1 MKSINMRALFLFYLL
16 IVTTQVNAI
25 VCIGHDYE
33 QQIPL
38 TGTTL
43 PVVKITTAITAVKEG
58 QATRLTADATID
70 AQGKAF
76 YYWCTDKGSFTKIT
90 DDYKTVLFIPPAS
103 SGNDVAN
110 MWVKVGD
117 SLGYID
123 SAKATI
129 TIEKQIVNPVS
140 QDANGLVQFTF
151 NSPTS
156 GNGTV
161 KINNAPADANW
172 SANSVSFNLFQATQ
186 TTAKTQKAIQLSIT
200 DSSGKVLYDAC
211 YPFVDVC
218 PNRWFSTPVMKLWK
232 EGIIEGYNSGKSGI
246 FGAYNN
252 ATRAEF
258 IAAVVRAVNQNII
271 PTITNSP
278 FEDVK
283 PEDWYAGA
291 VEYAKNQGW
300 VSGCNVQKTRFCP
313 NDPISRAEAAKI
325 LSLAFERVKTKA
337 SMCQTNQTANFS
349 DVSADAWYAQYACA
363 TKAANVISG
372 YPNKIFRPTN
382 PMIRAEMAKAI
393 CAAAFG
399 VSECIESGDL
409 NRPMILSV
417 SPSTGTVNQPV
428 TLSIEG
434 FHLPQPLKLN
444 LPNCQNI
451 QYVSGGN
458 TEKQLFTCTPTVAGQ
473 LQGQVL
479 DNNNTELF
487 KFILNIQGV
496 TTTTT
501 DTTTTPPA
509 QELPVEMAGNETA
522 SFLLGDNSVANSC
535 TFTDIDQAATY
546 AQPVNLF
553 CSAAILI
560 GYSVDGQRVFK
571 PNNAATL
578 AEVLKVLLFA
588 NDYRHIGE
596 TLPLDDSWVAFIIN
610 EAKTKGLNL
619 GVLTTND
626 LIKRR
631 QAMMWVAQ
639 LFYNYTGFDPI
650 TFLKTKNITNGERPD
665 DNVTRSE
672 IVLLAYRAAQDV
684 GRYIHY
690 GLVGSPPPALPTS
703 GLAQAIANAA
713 LQAVGTKYP
722 YVDSKYTYS
731 ARFVRMMF
739 EKPAV
744 WADAKTMCGFYA
756 SKGVLKTTQN
766 PPVGAVVCY
775 SPSSVNGNYGHVA
788 IALGDGNEVGV
799 TSLSAGV
806 SKRSIVY
813 GASYQGWINA
823 DDFNSQYP

>member
-1 MKSINMRALFLFYLL
+1 MNYILFILLFFVANAQALTCIGNEYEQPSSIAYSSPLEIDITVIPDAINSNVSYTLTSNVISADSLAYPFFVWCTTSGKLSNLGDNLFNKVNLSLVPNAGDE
-16 IVTTQVNAI
+16 IVTVSLL
-25 VCIGHDYE
+25 G
-33 QQIPL
+33 
-38 TGTTL
+38 
-43 PVVKITTAITAVKEG
+43 
-58 QATRLTADATID
+58 
-70 AQGKAF
+70 
-76 YYWCTDKGSFTKIT
+76 
-90 DDYKTVLFIPPAS
+90 
-103 SGNDVAN
+103 
-110 MWVKVGD
+110 GD
-117 SLGYID
+117 SLGN
-123 SAKATI
+123 I
-129 TIEKQIVNPVS
+129 TIKSVDFPVSGDYKFIFDHNTGVLTILSNTQNVAITTLKINGQIVPM
-140 QDANGLVQFTF
+140 TY
-151 NSPTS
+151 
-156 GNGTV
+156 
-161 KINNAPADANW
+161 
-172 SANSVSFNLFQATQ
+172 SANSAFINLVNLTDIKSSLKPLFLELYDN
-186 TTAKTQKAIQLSIT
+186 TQKQIY
-200 DSSGKVLYDAC
+200 SGC
-211 YPFVDVC
+211 FPFKDVC
-218 PNRWFSTPVMKLWK
+218 ANRWYTRSVMKLWK
-232 EGIIEGYNSGKSGI
+232 EGIVEGYNNGKSSI
-246 FGAYNN
+246 FGTYNN

-258 IAAVVRAVNQNII
+258 IAAVVRAVNQNVI

-300 VSGCNVQKTRFCP
+300 VSGCNVKKTRFCP

-363 TKAANVISG
+363 TKAANVIFG
-372 YPNKIFRPTN
+372 YPNKTFRPTN

-393 CAAAFG
+393 CTAAFG
-399 VSECIESGDL
+399 SSECIENGDL

-428 TLSIEG
+428 TLNIEG

-458 TEKQLFTCTPTVAGQ
+458 TEKQQFTCTPTVAGQ

-479 DNNNTELF
+479 DSNNTELF
-487 KFILNIQGV
+487 KFTLNIQGTV
-496 TTTTT
+496 VP
-501 DTTTTPPA
+501 PPA

-522 SFLLGDNSVANSC
+522 SFLLGDNSIANSC
-535 TFTDIDQAATY
+535 TFTDIDQTAIY

-560 GYSVDGQRVFK
+560 GYSVEGQRVFK

-619 GVLTTND
+619 GVLTKND

-703 GLAQAIANAA
+703 GLAQAIATAA